1 MRQNR
6 MPIILY
12 AKKTLLRQTKIRALK
27 HSLLSPQR
35 VVFMSLFRAKCNQ
48 ISAENDMRS
57 ARCQNPFPPKP
68 VTSLKKQRNE
78 SDKI

>member
-1 MRQNR
+1 MRQTWV
-6 MPIILY
+6 PINLY
-12 AKKTLLRQTKIRALK
+12 ATKTLLRQTKIKALK
-27 HSLLSPQR
+27 NRLLSPQR
-35 VVFMSLFRAKCNQ
+35 VDFLLLFRAKSNQ
-48 ISAENDMRS
+48 ISVDNDMRS